1 MFGVFGDS
9 LQGHTT
15 KTLSPDPKLER
26 EVPALNIK
34 PHIAHLMSA
43 FHHPSK

>member
-9 LQGHTT
+9 LHGHTT

-26 EVPALNIK
+26 EVPVLNIES
-34 PHIAHLMSA
+34 HIAHLMSA